1 MSKDFIG
8 YQALVDKALRGVVRD
23 ALSHVAKGGIV
34 GSHHFK
40 VVFATTAPGVD
51 IPDFLREQYPEAM
64 MIVLQNQYANL
75 KIGNDAF
82 EVTLNFQKIP
92 ATIVVPFT
100 AILAFE
106 DPSQKFQ
113 LGFQMQQPE
122 AKAGLPVARE
132 PAPPPAK
139 LEQPEP
145 KPDPAPAPKP
155 DQPGEVVS
163 LDKFRKK

>member
-23 ALSHVAKGGIV
+23 ALTHAAKGGIM
-34 GSHHFK
+34 GSHHFGI
-40 VVFATTAPGVD
+40 VFATAMPGVD
-51 IPDFLREQYPEAM
+51 LPEFLREQYPEAM
-64 MIVLQNQYANL
+64 KIILQNQYANL
-75 KIGNDAF
+75 RVTDDTF
-82 EVTLNFQKIP
+82 EVTLSFNKIP
-92 ATIVVPFT
+92 ATITVPFT

-113 LGFQMQQPE
+113 LAFQMALPQRQN
-122 AKAGLPVARE
+122 LPVPKE
-132 PAPPPAK
+132 PPPPPAK
-139 LEQPEP
+139 IEAPES
-145 KPDPAPAPKP
+145 KPDTPPKP